1 MKNALAITI
10 SGRVQ
15 GVGFRFSTVHKAQEM
30 GIAGFVRNQPDGSV
44 YIEAEGEPDKLN
56 EFVKW
61 CWQGPPA
68 ARVENVSKQEIP
80 SRDYS
85 RFGVK

>member
-10 SGRVQ
+10 QGNVQ
-15 GVGFRFSTVHKAQEM
+15 GVGFRFSAVHKAQELD
-30 GIAGFVRNQPDGSV
+30 IKGFIKNQPNGTV
-44 YIEAEGEPDKLN
+44 YIEAEGEPGRLN
-56 EFVKW
+56 DFVNW

-68 ARVENVSKQEIP
+68 ARVENATKQEIP
-80 SRDYS
+80 VQDFT